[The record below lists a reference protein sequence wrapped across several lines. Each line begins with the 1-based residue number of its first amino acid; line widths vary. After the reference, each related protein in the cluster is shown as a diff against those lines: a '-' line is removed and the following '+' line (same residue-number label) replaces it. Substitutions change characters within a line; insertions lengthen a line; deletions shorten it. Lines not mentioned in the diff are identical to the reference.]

1 MIKHVRGLAG
11 SVVMALV
18 VAGCG
23 GDSGGPSGSDGTMS
37 ASIDGQAWNASL
49 AVSATHSSNVLGI
62 GGTDGNSRQ
71 INITIPNVTSTG
83 TINLGLGS
91 QAIAVVV
98 TSPTEAWTS
107 SMVGGSGS
115 VVITEL
121 TASGAKGTFSFTG
134 IRAQTGGGTTQKTVT
149 NGQFDVTF

>member
-1 MIKHVRGLAG
+1 MIKQVRRLAG
-11 SVVMALV
+11 AVALTLV

-37 ASIDGQAWNASL
+37 ATIDGQPWNASL
-49 AVSATHSSNVLGI
+49 AVSATYSSNVLGI

-71 INITIPNVTSTG
+71 INITIPNVTTTG

-91 QAIAVVV
+91 QAVAVVV
-98 TSPTEAWTS
+98 TSPTEAWAS
-107 SMVGGSGS
+107 SLVGGSGS

-121 TASGAKGTFSFTG
+121 TSTGAKGTFTFTG
-134 IRAQTGGGTTQKTVT
+134 IRATGTGGTTSKTVT